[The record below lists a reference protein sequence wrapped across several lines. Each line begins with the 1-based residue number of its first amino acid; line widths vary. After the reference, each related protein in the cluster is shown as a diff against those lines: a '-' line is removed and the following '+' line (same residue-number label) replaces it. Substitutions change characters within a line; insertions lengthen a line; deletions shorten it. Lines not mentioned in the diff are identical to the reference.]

1 MGERLYKWI
10 KVLPRGSGLR
20 TPGVL
25 YCSHFLHFLSLAF
38 LHDCKD
44 WVFQGIRS
52 QVGWDLIL
60 LQLIPV
66 IQILTFQ

>member
-1 MGERLYKWI
+1 MGESLYKWI
-10 KVLPRGSGLR
+10 KVFSHGSGLR
-20 TPGVL
+20 TPRVL
-25 YCSHFLHFLSLAF
+25 HCSHFLHFLSLAF

-44 WVFQGIRS
+44 WVFQGCAALDE
-52 QVGWDLIL
+52 DLII